1 MTPAARISAAIEVL
15 DAIRAGVSAEQALT
29 NWARR
34 SRFAGSGDRAALRD
48 HVFDVLRRWRS
59 CAVSGGGET
68 GRALMLGALR
78 AQGIDPDTLFT
89 GTGHA
94 PAPLTAAERDGGA
107 PPEGAAALD
116 LPDWLWPRFQA
127 ALGAEAEVAAEA
139 LRHRAPVMLRV
150 NPRRGTAADA
160 IARLAAEGI
169 VAEPC
174 EIAMNALQVTGG
186 ERKIA
191 TSSAYLE
198 GVVELQDGSSQ
209 AAMERLD
216 VAPDARVLDYC
227 AGGGGKTLA
236 LAARAEARWV
246 AHDAAPERM
255 KDLPARAARA
265 GVAVRVMDHAA
276 LHAAAPF
283 DLVLCDVPCSGSGT
297 WRRTPEAKWRLT
309 PERLR
314 ELTRLQT
321 QILAEASRMVAPG
334 GVLAYATCS
343 VLNEENH
350 DVISYF
356 QCKHPE
362 WNISGQEHWP
372 ISRQGDGFFLVQLC
386 RVNG

>member
-59 CAVSGGGET
+59 CAALGGGET
-68 GRALMLGALR
+68 GRTLMLGALR

-89 GTGHA
+89 GVGHA

-107 PPEGAAALD
+107 PPEGVAALD
-116 LPDWLWPRFQA
+116 LPDWLWPRFQV
-127 ALGAEAEVAAEA
+127 ALGAEAEDAAEA
-139 LRHRAPVMLRV
+139 MRHRAPVMLRV
-150 NPRRGTAADA
+150 NPRRGTPADA
-160 IARLAAEGI
+160 IGGLAVEGI

-174 EIAMNALQVTGG
+174 EIARNTLHVTGG
-186 ERKIA
+186 ERKITA
-191 TSSAYLE
+191 SSAYRE
-198 GVVELQDGSSQ
+198 GLIELQDGSSQ

-216 VAPDARVLDYC
+216 VTSGARVLDYC

-236 LAARAEARWV
+236 LAARAEARWF
-246 AHDAAPERM
+246 AHDVAPERM

-265 GVAVRVMDHAA
+265 RVAVRVMDHAA
-276 LHAAAPF
+276 LQAAAPF

-314 ELTRLQT
+314 ELTRVQA
-321 QILAEASRMVAPG
+321 QILTEASLLVAPG

-343 VLNEENH
+343 VLNEENQ
-350 DVISYF
+350 DVISCF
-356 QCKHPE
+356 ERNNPG
-362 WNISGQEHWP
+362 WNRLRQERWS
-372 ISRQGDGFFLVQLC
+372 ISRHGDGFFLVQLC
-386 RVNG
+386 RVI